1 MLPVTAPIH
10 PRPGARWPRSRQ
22 KYRYKLRMD
31 LPRQVPL
38 MMRTSPLVVLTQAC
52 TWLVSPPWASALLNA
67 NALAATATTI
77 IANTKAAII
86 PKVTVA

>member
-1 MLPVTAPIH
+1 
-10 PRPGARWPRSRQ
+10 
-22 KYRYKLRMD
+22 MD

-52 TWLVSPPWASALLNA
+52 TRLVSPPCASALLNA
-67 NALAATATTI
+67 NALATTATTI